1 MARPKKTN
9 TMSPYMDTLKTKLLE
24 KYSEGTAN
32 LYLTK
37 LRLLNRD
44 KPFTSLAFLKDHVKM
59 NEAIDKIE
67 NVNTRK
73 SYLTALVGVLEQ
85 LNNPTYNKVNSHY
98 KTALNNFKVDV
109 VNKIDPNEKTQAQA
123 DNWMNWSEVMNMQE
137 KLKKAADVVTA
148 EEVAN
153 NNSKAIDAI
162 ERNVLL
168 SLYTSLPPRRN
179 ADYFQMVIG
188 TGDDKDKNYYDG
200 EHFIFNVYKT
210 VRSRGAEK
218 LAVPN
223 VLRDTLDDYI
233 KLMALKNGDWLLF
246 PETKDRNGSVKM
258 TRSLNSIFGKN
269 VSSSMLRHIWNT
281 HLLGPILEKVKEN
294 AAALGHSIGTDLNYV
309 KM

>member
-1 MARPKKTN
+1 
-9 TMSPYMDTLKTKLLE
+9 MDTLKSKLLE

-67 NVNTRK
+67 NINTRK

-85 LNNPTYNKVNSHY
+85 LNNPTYNKVNTHY

-109 VNKIDPNEKTQAQA
+109 VNKIDPNEKTQVQA

-137 KLKKAADVVTA
+137 KLKKAADMVTA

-233 KLMALKNGDWLLF
+233 KLMALKTGDWLLF
-246 PETKDRNGSVKM
+246 PETNDRNGSVKM

-281 HLLGPILEKVKEN
+281 HLLGPILEKVKDN

>member
-9 TMSPYMDTLKTKLLE
+9 TMSPYMDTLKSKLLE

-67 NVNTRK
+67 NINTRK

-85 LNNPTYNKVNSHY
+85 LNNPTYNKVNTHY

-109 VNKIDPNEKTQAQA
+109 VNKIDPNEKTQVQA

-137 KLKKAADVVTA
+137 KLKKAADMVTA

-233 KLMALKNGDWLLF
+233 KLMALKTGDWLLF
-246 PETKDRNGSVKM
+246 PETNDRNGSVKM

-281 HLLGPILEKVKEN
+281 HLLGPILEKVKDN

>member
-37 LRLLNRD
+37 LRILNKD
-44 KPFTSLAFLKDHVKM
+44 KPFSSLSFLKDHVKM
-59 NEAIDKIE
+59 NEAIAKIV

-85 LNNPTYNKVNSHY
+85 LNNPTYNKINSNY

-109 VNKIDPNEKTQAQA
+109 VNKIDPNEKTKVQA
-123 DNWMNWSEVMNMQE
+123 DNWMEWSDVMAVQKRLQE
-137 KLKKAADVVTA
+137 EADKVTPDQI
-148 EEVAN
+148 AN
-153 NNSKAIDAI
+153 NNSHAIDAI

-188 TGDDKDKNYYDG
+188 KTDDKTKNYYDG
-200 EHFIFNVYKT
+200 ENFVFNIYKT
-210 VRSRGAEK
+210 ARSRGPEK
-218 LAVPN
+218 FAVPN
-223 VLRDTLDDYI
+223 ALRDVLDEYI
-233 KLMALKNGDWLLF
+233 KLMSLIDGDYLLF
-246 PETKDRNGSVKM
+246 PDTNDRSGSVKM
-258 TRSLNSIFGKN
+258 TRSLNSIFGKA

-281 HLLGPILEKVKEN
+281 HLLGPMLSKVKEN
-294 AAALGHSIGTDLNYV
+294 ASALGHSIGTDLNYV
-309 KM
+309 KL

>member
-1 MARPKKTN
+1 
-9 TMSPYMDTLKTKLLE
+9 MDTLKTKLLE